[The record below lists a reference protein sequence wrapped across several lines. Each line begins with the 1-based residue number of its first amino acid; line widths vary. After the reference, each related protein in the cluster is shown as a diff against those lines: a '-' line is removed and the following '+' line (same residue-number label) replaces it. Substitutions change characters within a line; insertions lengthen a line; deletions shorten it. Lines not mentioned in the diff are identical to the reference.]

1 MQMKHDIHRLYR
13 YTSIHTQRGRRRERE
28 YTSIAD
34 MATDGDEEIE

>member
-13 YTSIHTQRGRRRERE
+13 YTSIHTRREGERE

-34 MATDGDEEIE
+34 MATDGDEETE